1 MRSNA
6 DDGFAPHEP
15 YSQRTDKRMT
25 RTFKSLIASS
35 ALAAALTLS
44 GGAMAFQAPKQA
56 PAKTATK
63 AAATP
68 AASDKDIADAKSKG
82 LVWVNTSSK
91 VYHKD
96 GQFYG
101 KTKQGKFMTEADA
114 QKAGYHAAKD
124 PAVGKKKASSGK
136 K

>member
-1 MRSNA
+1 MIR
-6 DDGFAPHEP
+6 
-15 YSQRTDKRMT
+15 KLM
-25 RTFKSLIASS
+25 LCL
-35 ALAAALTLS
+35 ALAGMTLIP
-44 GGAMAFQAPKQA
+44 GTLLAFQSK
-56 PAKTATK
+56 
-63 AAATP
+63 P
-68 AASDKDIADAKSKG
+68 AAKATTTAPEAGAPSDKDIADAKAKG

-114 QKAGYHAAKD
+114 QKGGYREAK
-124 PAVGKKKASSGK
+124 PSPIAKKASTK

>member
-1 MRSNA
+1 MTALRPMN
-6 DDGFAPHEP
+6 P
-15 YSQRTDKRMT
+15 YSQRTNKRMT

-82 LVWVNTSSK
+82 LVWVNTRSS
-91 VYHKD
+91 
-96 GQFYG
+96 
-101 KTKQGKFMTEADA
+101 TA
-114 QKAGYHAAKD
+114 
-124 PAVGKKKASSGK
+124 
-136 K
+136 